1 MKQLIVP
8 IAIIVALVAFFF
20 IIDRKEFNRHDDVQ
34 TVQSESPTSN
44 KKPLVSVPETKPVI
58 EVKPAVEAKPVE
70 TKPVAGTKPLA
81 ENKPVAEAKP
91 KKDTKPA
98 ETEAVV
104 ETKPGEEKPVET
116 KPAETKP
123 VAETT
128 PEENLLPAAIPIVT
142 AEEAEKLNE
151 EAKEYA
157 LAEKERREPFY
168 KYYQDTKLDS
178 VCIQGTIRAT
188 STIPDPEKNDYDN
201 CLYALFIELDS
212 FFADKST
219 NQEMP
224 CEAII
229 AVPIMKDKIINK
241 SNIFQPGDKVI
252 CTCAEYDTMPQDI
265 QEIQFSDDI
274 QSFEHQQY
282 YVLTINKINAF
293 TLEGSK
299 NFAKRVITIL
309 PIQKLQKDEKIAKAR
324 KGRIQNEIKRIEKEI
339 EKHGG
344 SFDSWKEEYKAIDKK
359 YKTLCSEDWK
369 GWINDSF
376 FYAKGSETSVY
387 KTKEYIE
394 GIMPYKKYLDD
405 NNIDLVLMRYPSR
418 ADFAARVLGADD
430 FQENPAW
437 IEHYYECLKNDIEIV
452 DPMPEMWEH
461 RFDYPLFYFYNL
473 PSEQHPFEGEIMIAA
488 NVLSKVLERYSI
500 PKEENPITLRET
512 SHRSSDPQ
520 FFWPP
525 GNPKYET
532 DVNITFNQ
540 SVQNDNSIKTLQL
553 NSSHPVLFL
562 SNSFL
567 GGSPF
572 RETGASIPAYL
583 SFFLQTKPDWF
594 YQAGIENAMIR
605 NLISS
610 PELLANRQVV
620 VMVGAWSMWNG
631 AFPPF
636 PKYISDNARSI
647 SLEKTIDFLSP
658 DISIIDNDSFV
669 FLKNDTGATVFT
681 QNTEKNDAN
690 KNFKIELSIPPGPD
704 EQKTC
709 MLRINY
715 IKNTYITMNVADNE
729 SGQMLDTTTLAP
741 GNNIHTDVFIPVS
754 DASREISIQFRP
766 SYPDHIF
773 SINNIELWYY

>member
-1 MKQLIVP
+1 MKQRIVP
-8 IAIIVALVAFFF
+8 IAAIVSLIYFSLIICH
-20 IIDRKEFNRHDDVQ
+20 KEINRHNDVQ
-34 TVQSESPTSN
+34 TVQPESAVTKICP
-44 KKPLVSVPETKPVI
+44 VPAPVFASGQTASI
-58 EVKPAVEAKPVE
+58 
-70 TKPVAGTKPLA
+70 A
-81 ENKPVAEAKP
+81 EIMYKEGNVAEDK
-91 KKDTKPA
+91 TI
-98 ETEAVV
+98 AVRRALLV
-104 ETKPGEEKPVET
+104 GQTNST
-116 KPAETKP
+116 T
-123 VAETT
+123 ETT
-128 PEENLLPAAIPIVT
+128 PWGDTSLNGTQTEVLSISEPKNFIPAAVPVVT
-142 AEEAEKLNE
+142 AEEAEKLNA
-151 EAKEYA
+151 EAIEKV
-157 LAEKERREPFY
+157 LAEKEKREPFFHLY
-168 KYYQDTKLDS
+168 ENVSLESITFE
-178 VCIQGTIRAT
+178 GTIRAT
-188 STIPDPEKNDYDN
+188 SAIPDPAKNDYDD

-212 FFADKST
+212 FFAGDALNK
-219 NQEMP
+219 ELP

-229 AVPIMKDKIINK
+229 AVPVMKDKAIIKN
-241 SNIFQPGDKVI
+241 NIYQPGDKVI
-252 CTCAEYDTMPQDI
+252 CTCAEYDAMPQSI

-282 YVLTINKINAF
+282 YVLTINRINTF
-293 TLEGSK
+293 SLNGSK
-299 NFAKRVITIL
+299 NFAKRKITIL
-309 PIQKLQKDEKIAKAR
+309 PIRKLQKDETIAKAR
-324 KGRIQNEIKRIEKEI
+324 AERIQNEIRRIEKEI

-344 SFDSWKEEYKAIDKK
+344 SFDSWKEEYKTIDKK

-376 FYAKGSETSVY
+376 FYAKGPETSDY

-394 GIMPYKKYLDD
+394 GIMPYKKYLDE
-405 NNIDLVLMRYPSR
+405 NNIDLVLIRYPSR

-488 NVLSKVLERYSI
+488 KVLSKVLERYSI
-500 PKEENPITLRET
+500 PKEECPITLHET
-512 SHRSSDPQ
+512 TYKSSDPQ
-520 FFWPP
+520 YFYPP

-540 SVQNDNSIKTLQL
+540 SVQNDDSIRTLQL

-567 GGSPF
+567 GGSPI
-572 RETGASIPAYL
+572 REVGASVPAYL

-594 YQAGIENAMIR
+594 YQSGIENAMIR

-620 VMVGAWSMWNG
+620 VMVAAWRMWPG

-636 PKYISDNARSI
+636 PKYISDNAKSI
-647 SLEKTIDFLSP
+647 SLEKTMDFLSS
-658 DISIIDNDSFV
+658 DISIVDNDSFV
-669 FLKNDTGATVFT
+669 FSKNDAGATVFT

-715 IKNTYITMNVADNE
+715 IKNKFITMNVTDNE
-729 SGQMLDTTTLAP
+729 TGQMLDTTTLAL
-741 GNNIHTDVFIPVS
+741 GANNHADVFIPVS
-754 DASREISIQFRP
+754 DTSREISIQFMP
-766 SYPDHIF
+766 SYPENVF
-773 SINNIELWYY
+773 SIKNIELWYY